1 MHLITAA
8 TSAEEAKRNARVA
21 LLPIG
26 SFEQH
31 GDFLPIST
39 DVLMACIISKEISA
53 AYDLFLLP
61 PITFSCSHEHAEFP
75 GTVSISTRTLI
86 SVIDDIRGSLA
97 QRGIQ
102 HLVMVNAHGGN
113 YVLSNITQEANV
125 SGRSVALFPG
135 RQDLNIARERAGMVT
150 NTSEDMHAGEW
161 ETSIL
166 LHAYPDVVRPTYAEN
181 DHDAPLRPHLL
192 ITGVRAYTESGII
205 GRPSAATAEKGKA
218 ALESLV
224 ETFKDT
230 LDTLTRV

>member
-39 DVLMACIISKEISA
+39 DVLMACIISNEISA
-53 AYDLFLLP
+53 AYDVFLLP

-75 GTVSISTRTLI
+75 GTVSISTQTLI
-86 SVIDDIRGSLA
+86 TVVDDIRESLA

-102 HLVMVNAHGGN
+102 YLVMVNAHGGN

-166 LHAYPDVVRPTYAEN
+166 LHAYPDVVRPTYAKN

-192 ITGVRAYTESGII
+192 ITGMRSYTESGII

-230 LDTLTRV
+230 LDTLTIE